1 MKNWISRSRP
11 GFFLKYVITL
21 ALILSPFGAVLR
33 DHLVAQEQ
41 STSLAGQLL
50 VATPEMPD
58 PRFAH
63 CVIYMERHNEQ
74 GAIGLVVNQPAGKG
88 PLAAFLKAVGIE
100 NEPANGEVTLYYGG
114 PVEPQ
119 KVFVLHSDDYVSNAT
134 DVVGSGLAVT
144 TNREVI
150 RAIVQGKGPRQSRF
164 VLGYAGW
171 APGQLE
177 AEINDG
183 GWFAIPADK
192 SLIFDGDADTI
203 WQRALDRRKVKT

>member
-1 MKNWISRSRP
+1 MKSRISK
-11 GFFLKYVITL
+11 FFLRYVATL
-21 ALILSPFGAVLR
+21 VLSVCAFGGVWG

-41 STSLAGQLL
+41 GLSLAGQLL

-63 CVIYMERHNEQ
+63 SVIYMERHNEQ
-74 GAIGLVVNQPAGKG
+74 GAMGLVVNQPAGKG
-88 PLAAFLKAVGIE
+88 PLAAFLKAVGID

-119 KVFVLHSDDYVSNAT
+119 KVFVLHSDDYVSKTT

-150 RAIVQGKGPRQSRF
+150 RAIAQGKGPRQSRF

-183 GWFAIPADK
+183 GWFVIPADK
-192 SLIFDGDADTI
+192 SLIFDGDPDTV